1 MREIITI
8 CVGGA
13 GVRIGAKFWELLC
26 LEHGITPD
34 GRPNPGFSRNSG
46 DSRSSFFNEI
56 ASGKLVPR
64 TIFVDLEPTAV
75 DKIPKDLFHPESFI
89 SGNQGA
95 CGNFVL
101 GYYTAGTEIID
112 LTLDRIRR
120 LTDACHSFQGFLI
133 INSVGGGTGSG
144 FTALLMERLTVE
156 YGKKS
161 TVQFAIYPTGQLSTA
176 ITEPYNAILS
186 THYTFDHSDCCFLI
200 DNDAIY
206 DIAQR
211 SLGIATPSYADL
223 NCLIAHA
230 IANVTASLRFQGD
243 LNTGLN
249 EFQTNLVPFPRMHFP
264 VISHAPI
271 VSRENATHAELNT
284 LEITN
289 ALFNPKNQLIKC
301 DPRTEKYMSCCLF
314 YRGDVTPIDA
324 NAAIAQIK
332 SRHDIPF
339 DDRYPISFKASLIK
353 HPQVSFPDDLMAPA
367 KRSVTMLSNT
377 TAPGSLFSR
386 LARKFD
392 LMYTRRAFVHWY
404 VSEGLEEGN
413 FQEARE
419 NLANLIEEY
428 EDVAV
433 GSSNGA
439 VAIDSSNDE

>member
-26 LEHGITPD
+26 LEHGIAPN

-46 DSRSSFFNEI
+46 DSRSSFFNET

-75 DKIPKDLFHPESFI
+75 DKVSKDLFHPDSFI
-89 SGNQGA
+89 SGNEGA
-95 CGNFVL
+95 CGNFAR
-101 GYYTAGTEIID
+101 GYCTAGKEIID

-120 LTDACHSFQGFLI
+120 LTDACDSFQGFLI

-144 FTALLMERLTVE
+144 FTTLLMERLTVE

-161 TVQFAIYPTGQLSTA
+161 KVQFAIYPTNQLSTA
-176 ITEPYNAILS
+176 ITEPYNAVLS
-186 THYTFDHSDCCFLI
+186 THYTFDHSDCCFLV

-206 DIAQR
+206 DIAQK

-230 IANVTASLRFQGD
+230 IANVTASLRFQGS
-243 LNTGLN
+243 LNTDLN
-249 EFQTNLVPFPRMHFP
+249 EFQANLVPVPRMHFP

-271 VSRENATHAELNT
+271 VSRENATHSELNT

-289 ALFNPKNQLIKC
+289 AVFDPKNQLVKC
-301 DPRTEKYMSCCLF
+301 DPRTGKYMSSCLL
-314 YRGDVTPIDA
+314 YRGDVTLRDA
-324 NAAIAQIK
+324 NAAIAQLK
-332 SRHDIPF
+332 SRPDISF
-339 DDRYPISFKASLIK
+339 VAFCPISFKAAIIN

-377 TAPGSLFSR
+377 TATVSVFSK
-386 LARKFD
+386 LAHKFD
-392 LMYTRRAFVHWY
+392 LMYAKRAFVHWY
-404 VSEGLEEGN
+404 VSEGLEEGE

-419 NLANLIEEY
+419 GLASLIEEY
-428 EDVAV
+428 EKVAF
-433 GSSNGA
+433 GSSN
-439 VAIDSSNDE
+439 DK

>member
-26 LEHGITPD
+26 LEHGISPN
-34 GRPNPGFSRNSG
+34 GRPNSDFSKNSG
-46 DSRSSFFNEI
+46 DSWRRFFNETG
-56 ASGKLVPR
+56 SGELVPR

-75 DKIPKDLFHPESFI
+75 DKIRTNLFHTESFI

-95 CGNFVL
+95 CGNFAR
-101 GYYTAGTEIID
+101 GYYTAGKEIID

-120 LTDACHSFQGFLI
+120 LIDACQSVQGFLI

-144 FTALLMERLTVE
+144 FTALLMERLSVD

-161 TVQFAIYPTGQLSTA
+161 KVQFAIYPTSRLGTA
-176 ITEPYNAILS
+176 ITEPYNAVLS
-186 THYTFDHSDCCFLI
+186 THVSLEHSNCCFLV

-206 DIAQR
+206 DIARR
-211 SLGIATPSYADL
+211 SLGIASPSYADL

-243 LNTGLN
+243 LNTDLY
-249 EFQTNLVPFPRMHFP
+249 ELETNLVPHPRMHFS

-271 VSRENATHAELNT
+271 VRRENATHSELNT

-289 ALFNPKNQLIKC
+289 AVFDPENQLVKC
-301 DPRTEKYMSCCLF
+301 DLRTAKFMSCCLL
-314 YRGDVTPIDA
+314 YRGDVTPRDA

-339 DDRYPISFKASLIK
+339 VDWCPISFKAAIINNS
-353 HPQVSFPDDLMAPA
+353 QVSFPDDLMAHA

-377 TAPGSLFSR
+377 TAIGNLFSR
-386 LARKFD
+386 LAHKFD
-392 LMYTRRAFVHWY
+392 LMYAKRAFVHWY
-404 VSEGLEEGN
+404 VGEGMEEGE

-419 NLANLIEEY
+419 DLESLIGEY
-428 EDVAV
+428 EAGVV
-433 GSSNGA
+433 
-439 VAIDSSNDE
+439 DSSKDE

>member
-26 LEHGITPD
+26 LEHGIAPN

-46 DSRSSFFNEI
+46 DSRSSFFNET

-75 DKIPKDLFHPESFI
+75 DKVSKDLFHPDSFI

-95 CGNFVL
+95 CGNFAR
-101 GYYTAGTEIID
+101 GYYTAGKEIID
-112 LTLDRIRR
+112 LTFNRIKT
-120 LTDACHSFQGFLI
+120 LTDACDSFQGFLI
-133 INSVGGGTGSG
+133 INSLGGGTGSG
-144 FTALLMERLTVE
+144 FTALLMECLTVQ

-161 TVQFAIYPTGQLSTA
+161 KVQFAIYPTSELSTA
-176 ITEPYNAILS
+176 ITEPYNAVLS
-186 THYTFDHSDCCFLI
+186 THYTLDYSDCCFLV
-200 DNDAIY
+200 DNGAIY
-206 DIAQR
+206 DIAQK
-211 SLGIATPSYADL
+211 SLGIASPSYADL

-230 IANVTASLRFQGD
+230 IVNVTASLRFQGD

-264 VISHAPI
+264 VIGHAPI
-271 VSRENATHAELNT
+271 VIRENATHSELNT

-289 ALFNPKNQLIKC
+289 AVFDPKNQLAKC
-301 DPRTEKYMSCCLF
+301 DLRTGKYMSCCLL
-314 YRGDVTPIDA
+314 YRGDVTLKDA

-339 DDRYPISFKASLIK
+339 VDGISFKAATIN

-377 TAPGSLFSR
+377 TATVSVFSK
-386 LARKFD
+386 LAHKFD
-392 LMYTRRAFVHWY
+392 LMYAKRAFVHWY
-404 VSEGLEEGN
+404 VGEGLEEGE

-419 NLANLIEEY
+419 GLASLIEAY
-428 EDVAV
+428 E
-433 GSSNGA
+433 
-439 VAIDSSNDE
+439 E

>member
-26 LEHGITPD
+26 LEHGINPD
-34 GRPNPGFSRNSG
+34 GQPNPDFSNNSG
-46 DSRSSFFNEI
+46 DSWRSFFNEMV
-56 ASGKLVPR
+56 SGRLVPR

-95 CGNFVL
+95 CGNFAR
-101 GYYTAGTEIID
+101 GYYTAGKEIID
-112 LTLDRIRR
+112 PVLDKIIR
-120 LTDACHSFQGFLI
+120 LTEACDSFQGFLI
-133 INSVGGGTGSG
+133 INSLGGGTGSG
-144 FTALLMERLTVE
+144 FTALLMERLTVA

-161 TVQFAIYPTGQLSTA
+161 KIQFAIYPAPQLSTA
-176 ITEPYNAILS
+176 ITEPYNAVLS
-186 THYTFDHSDCCFLI
+186 THYTNEHSDCCFLV
-200 DNDAIY
+200 DNGAIY

-211 SLGIATPSYADL
+211 SLGIASPSYADL

-230 IANVTASLRFQGD
+230 IADVTVSLRFQGD
-243 LNTGLN
+243 LNMDLN

-271 VSRENATHAELNT
+271 VSRENATHSELNT

-289 ALFNPKNQLIKC
+289 AVFDPENQLVKC
-301 DPRTEKYMSCCLF
+301 KLQTGKYMSCCLL
-314 YRGDVTPIDA
+314 YRGDVTPRDI

-339 DDRYPISFKASLIK
+339 VDWCPTGFKVAIIN

-377 TAPGSLFSR
+377 TATVSLFTH
-386 LARKFD
+386 LAHKFD
-392 LMYTRRAFVHWY
+392 LMYAKRAFVHWY
-404 VSEGLEEGN
+404 VGEGMEEGE

-419 NLANLIEEY
+419 DLASLIGEY
-428 EDVAV
+428 EAVAV
-433 GSSNGA
+433 
-439 VAIDSSNDE
+439 DSSNNE